1 MTRPTLEQPLVR
13 RRVQTLLA
21 HGQLTQEA
29 IGEQFGVTQQAV
41 SDFARR
47 HAETITQIR
56 DNAADEFAGL
66 AIAQKAT
73 RLQVYEELLAAA
85 MQASPKS
92 TASGRVVVDPETGST
107 VYEIDAGTAAK
118 ILRNVAEELG
128 HLPTR
133 LQLGGEVGIRTNYK
147 IEGVTP
153 EDLT

>member
-1 MTRPTLEQPLVR
+1 V
-13 RRVQTLLA
+13 LLA
-21 HGQLTQEA
+21 HGEVNQRE

-41 SDFARR
+41 SAFALKY
-47 HAETITQIR
+47 AETIAQIR

-85 MQASPKS
+85 MTASPKS
-92 TASGRVVVDPETGST
+92 TASGRVVIDPVTLT
-107 VYEIDAGTAAK
+107 PVFEIDAGTAAK

-153 EDLT
+153 SNLQ